1 MNVNSNSRM
10 EAVTTETDANLELI
24 ETIAFRGQLRNG
36 SLFYAKR
43 GSGNF
48 SLAEGRGG
56 GG

>member
-43 GSGNF
+43 GAGNF
-48 SLAEGRGG
+48 SLAEGGG